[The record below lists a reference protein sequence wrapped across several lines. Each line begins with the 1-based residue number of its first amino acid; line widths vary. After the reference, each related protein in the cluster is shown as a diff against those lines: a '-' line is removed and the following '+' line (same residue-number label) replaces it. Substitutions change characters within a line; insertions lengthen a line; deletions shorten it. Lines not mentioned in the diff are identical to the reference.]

1 MYQKEGL
8 SKTDF
13 ATYLK
18 QEAAAVGNLPQ
29 RNILRDIYFN
39 QNTHTAGLV

>member
-13 ATYLK
+13 ATYPK